1 MSKKEV
7 AQLLAVLKEYFPR
20 DFVSTDLITKVEA
33 WYMILKDYDYTLMQ
47 NAMLSFVSADTNG
60 FMPTIGQLIEKAKKI
75 TGSNELTENEAWD
88 MVYKAICNSAY
99 NSAQEFEKLPSSV
112 KRAVGSHEMLKSWSQ
127 LDTDEVQTVIQS
139 NFMRSYKSASKQEKE
154 HEMLPENVKKFTLEL
169 ANKMDMKY
177 LEGC

>member
-1 MSKKEV
+1 MDKKQIAEILTILKVSFPNMYNNDIPVNDIINVWYV
-7 AQLLAVLKEYFPR
+7 A
-20 DFVSTDLITKVEA
+20 
-33 WYMILKDYDYTLMQ
+33 LKDYDFELIKMAV
-47 NAMLSFVSADTNG
+47 NSIIITNK
-60 FMPTIGQLIEKAKKI
+60 FPPTIADIVEKVNLITKP
-75 TGSNELTENEAWD
+75 NQLTENEAWD

-99 NSAQEFEKLPSSV
+99 NSAQEFKKLPSSV

-127 LDTDEVQTVIQS
+127 LPTDEVQTVIQS